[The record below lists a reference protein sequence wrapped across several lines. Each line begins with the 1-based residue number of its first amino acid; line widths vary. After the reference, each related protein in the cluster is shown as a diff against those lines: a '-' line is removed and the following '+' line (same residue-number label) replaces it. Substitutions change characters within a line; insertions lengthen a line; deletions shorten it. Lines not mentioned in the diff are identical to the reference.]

1 MAYLKPPLVVRKV
14 FNPIAMRFG
23 IGGARALVVERRTSG
38 GLQRVPVIPVEHDG
52 ARYLV
57 CPRGETEWVKNLRAA
72 RGAGELKPGGRF
84 SATEVPVAERGPVIE
99 HYREVAGAAVK
110 GLFEKLPDPADHPV
124 FRIEPTG

>member
-1 MAYLKPPLVVRKV
+1 M
-14 FNPIAMRFG
+14 
-23 IGGARALVVERRTSG
+23 
-38 GLQRVPVIPVEHDG
+38 IPVEVGG

-72 RGAGELKPGGRF
+72 GGVGELEPDGRF
-84 SATEVPVAERGPVIE
+84 SATEVPVGERAPILE

-124 FRIEPTG
+124 FRIELAPARPNRA